1 MFITSKL
8 FAPLNYLRIKH
19 KEKCWFDFIL
29 PISFSIAILA
39 ITNIL
44 NIKLNFMEGNG
55 VIQLVNGI
63 LQMLAGFYIA
73 SLAAV
78 ATFSR
83 PEMDDIMKGVAPELK
98 GAPLTRRVF
107 VTHLFGYLAFMSI
120 FLYFLGGIAKMIN
133 LTTPLAH
140 HVVLAL
146 EFIYLALL
154 FNILFV
160 TSLGLF
166 YMIARIH
173 RG

>member
-19 KEKCWFDFIL
+19 SEKYWFDFIL
-29 PISFSIAILA
+29 PVFFSIAILA
-39 ITNIL
+39 VTNFL
-44 NIKLNFMEGNG
+44 DANVNFLGDNG
-55 VIQLVNGI
+55 VIQLANGI
-63 LQMLAGFYIA
+63 LQILAGFYIA

-83 PEMDDIMKGVAPELK
+83 PEMDNVMQGIAPQLK

-120 FLYFLGGIAKMIN
+120 FLYFVGGIAKMVT
-133 LTTPLAH
+133 LSFPLNIS
-140 HVVLAL
+140 VTLVLK
-146 EFIYLALL
+146 FIYLTLL

-166 YMIARIH
+166 YMIVRIH
-173 RG
+173 RD

>member
-1 MFITSKL
+1 MAATNAL
-8 FAPLNYLRIKH
+8 
-19 KEKCWFDFIL
+19 D
-29 PISFSIAILA
+29 
-39 ITNIL
+39 TNI
-44 NIKLNFMEGNG
+44 NFLGDNG
-55 VIQLVNGI
+55 VIQLVNAI
-63 LQMLAGFYIA
+63 LQILAGFYIA

-83 PEMDDIMKGVAPELK
+83 PEMDNVMQGIAPQLK
-98 GAPLTRRVF
+98 GKPLTRRVF

-120 FLYFLGGIAKMIN
+120 FLYFVGGIAKMIN
-133 LTTPLAH
+133 PTTPLAH
-140 HVVLAL
+140 YLVLAL

>member
-19 KEKCWFDFIL
+19 SEKYWFDFIL
-29 PISFSIAILA
+29 PVFFSIVILA
-39 ITNIL
+39 ATNALDTNI
-44 NIKLNFMEGNG
+44 NFLGDNG
-55 VIQLVNGI
+55 VIQLVNAI
-63 LQMLAGFYIA
+63 LQILAGFYIA

-83 PEMDDIMKGVAPELK
+83 PEMDNVMQGIAPQLK
-98 GAPLTRRVF
+98 GKPLTRRVF

-140 HVVLAL
+140 YLVLAL